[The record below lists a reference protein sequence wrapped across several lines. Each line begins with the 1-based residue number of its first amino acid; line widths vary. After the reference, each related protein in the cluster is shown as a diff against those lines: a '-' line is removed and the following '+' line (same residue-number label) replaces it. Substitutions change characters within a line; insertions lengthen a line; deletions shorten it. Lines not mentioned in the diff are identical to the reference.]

1 MHLYSYIQQT
11 RKNSNKCLSIK
22 KEIEQ
27 QTKGGI
33 LIHIKSRV
41 QIVNTAAK
49 QAMCS
54 KVQNVVQK
62 KNDS

>member
-49 QAMCS
+49 QAMR
-54 KVQNVVQK
+54 
-62 KNDS
+62 